1 MLKEWLPLCRVS
13 WIHRL
18 LCSAQNKRSY
28 LKAIEGDDANE
39 QWRCR
44 CRWQWWWWCKQ
55 SLDLAIDGLTSSLS
69 LSLTTSEYASP
80 AKFNRSP
87 NDVSFEYSIYLLC
100 IWSSKDAR
108 AYTQFVINNMRLC
121 CKSFCLLSLSNFEI
135 CCTQTHTHT
144 HTHFG
149 SICSV
154 LFCVVCV
161 CVTPELMSFVW
172 SHHNIFGDETI
183 CYFFVRWNFAYRVRS
198 FFQRWFFSCFLRFN
212 VLAHPWV
219 YPSVERLVPIV
230 LSTNNVSITRDHIPI
245 VSASCV
251 QRALHNILHLMLVLI
266 VLVTVF
272 VNFANSLCVSVR
284 SCICTHMSNWFVCE
298 CVLGPMGFYA
308 RTYTV
313 ETFFLIRAWVC
324 FHKGQRKTL

>member
-1 MLKEWLPLCRVS
+1 
-13 WIHRL
+13 
-18 LCSAQNKRSY
+18 
-28 LKAIEGDDANE
+28 
-39 QWRCR
+39 
-44 CRWQWWWWCKQ
+44 
-55 SLDLAIDGLTSSLS
+55 
-69 LSLTTSEYASP
+69 
-80 AKFNRSP
+80 
-87 NDVSFEYSIYLLC
+87 
-100 IWSSKDAR
+100 
-108 AYTQFVINNMRLC
+108 MRLC

-135 CCTQTHTHT
+135 CFTQTHTHSYT
-144 HTHFG
+144 FRFY
-149 SICSV
+149 
-154 LFCVVCV
+154 LFC
-161 CVTPELMSFVW
+161 FVLC
-172 SHHNIFGDETI
+172 GLCL
-183 CYFFVRWNFAYRVRS
+183 CYAWIDVFCLKSPQHFWRWNNLL
-198 FFQRWFFSCFLRFN
+198 FFCSLKFCLSSPFSLSQRWFFSCFLRFN

-284 SCICTHMSNWFVCE
+284 SCTCTHMSNWFVCE
-298 CVLGPMGFYA
+298 RVLGPMGFYA

-313 ETFFLIRAWVC
+313 ETFFFIRAWVC